1 MAQFSGPLSA
11 LFSGTWSAG
20 EAVGP
25 VVGMLLVDTIGFPLA
40 STLMAAVSLGFV
52 GFVGLVDLE
61 ELRGV

>member
-1 MAQFSGPLSA
+1 
-11 LFSGTWSAG
+11 
-20 EAVGP
+20 
-25 VVGMLLVDTIGFPLA
+25 MLLVDTIGFPLA